1 MKEHKSLNRHKYKFT
16 DKSQSVRGIVS
27 TVFAVLAIIVFCV
40 AVFQSYMARGDGGRE
55 IGLLGLCTL
64 FLSGVGLYFGV
75 NSFKEEEIFFL
86 FSWIGT
92 IMSAVMLV
100 GMGLVFLIGL

>member
-1 MKEHKSLNRHKYKFT
+1 M
-16 DKSQSVRGIVS
+16 
-27 TVFAVLAIIVFCV
+27 